1 MTTPFPLLH
10 LPRLALIPVFQ
21 CMEEIDVISFSL
33 LSKKARNLSK
43 IFRKLSPI
51 SMNLLVESDHLYI
64 KVDLR
69 GEKSVPLYFNTESA
83 PQLVNVMSQ
92 ERRFTHENS
101 GLSAS
106 QWVERILD
114 VTSCESIYH
123 LELKG
128 SQQLDVCDTFDK
140 LKNIWKLYIFSECSD
155 NFAKKALEI
164 ILPVT
169 REITLLKIPFE
180 NREEFQPFLMSNLNY
195 LNVQT
200 STFQKFKYTLDDLL
214 VTNLLKLK
222 LREVFLSATD
232 ISQFLTNWF
241 HSKRNSRLEHLSLCT
256 VGVINETCL
265 PEVLKAVSFPVNEKR
280 TFRYSKQLDFISE
293 SFRGGYDIERTD
305 GKKATILFLTFYGR
319 TFIDFYVWP

>member
-10 LPRLALIPVFQ
+10 LPRLALIPVFEY
-21 CMEEIDVISFSL
+21 MELIEVIAFSL

-43 IFRKLSPI
+43 IFRKLSAI
-51 SMNLLVESDHLYI
+51 SMNLLVENDHLYI

-69 GEKSVPLYFNTESA
+69 GGKSVPLYFYTESA

-114 VTSCESIYH
+114 VTSCGSICY

-128 SQQLDVCDTFDK
+128 SPQLDVCDTFGK
-140 LKNIWKLYIFSECSD
+140 LKNIRKLYIFNECSD

-169 REITLLKIPFE
+169 REITLFKMPFE
-180 NREEFQPFLMSNLNY
+180 TREELKTFLKSNLNY

-200 STFQKFKYTLDDLL
+200 STFQKFKFTLDDLL
-214 VTNLLKLK
+214 NTNLLKLR
-222 LREVFLSATD
+222 LREVKLSATD
-232 ISQFLTNWF
+232 ISQCLTNWF
-241 HSKRNSRLEHLSLCT
+241 HSKRNSQLEHLTLCT
-256 VGVINETCL
+256 WEGINETCL
-265 PEVLKAVSFPVNEKR
+265 PEVLKAVPFPRDQER
-280 TFRYSKQLDFISE
+280 TFFYSKQLDTSSV
-293 SFRGGYDIERTD
+293 SFCGGYDIERAD
-305 GKKATILFLTFYGR
+305 GKKSTILFETFYGG